1 MELTLNTQNT
11 KGYFESN
18 PKIVKIFEDLER
30 FKNFCRFEFLP
41 WNERNLYNNNSPE
54 WRAFRN
60 RNNVRKHRPYK
71 NRKFK

>member
-11 KGYFESN
+11 KGYFETN
-18 PKIVKIFEDLER
+18 PKIVKIFEDLES
-30 FKNFCRFEFLP
+30 FKDFCRYEFLN

-54 WRAFRN
+54 WRAYKK